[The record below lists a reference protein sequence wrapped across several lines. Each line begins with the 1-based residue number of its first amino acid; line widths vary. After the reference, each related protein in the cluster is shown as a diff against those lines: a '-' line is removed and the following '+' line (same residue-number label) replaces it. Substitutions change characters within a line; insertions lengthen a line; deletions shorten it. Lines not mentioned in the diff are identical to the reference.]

1 MHRHSK
7 NGYFNRY
14 FIRKSQERAYKK
26 TFSFNLYASSSENIF
41 AKDNFKKNKAYK
53 SHHFSSFICSAA
65 QKSSISSIIL
75 FTIFKNMHINI
86 PKQSLLYAQFLKKAF
101 FQHHKQKKSRQGL
114 PDEILKRSKL
124 WTAVSTSPLSISEYS
139 KAADPEAVQVV
150 QREGRERS

>member
-1 MHRHSK
+1 MHIKTISAYFYMHQHSK

-14 FIRKSQERAYKK
+14 FISKSQERAYKK

-86 PKQSLLYAQFLKKAF
+86 PKQSLLYAQFLKKAL
-101 FQHHKQKKSRQGL
+101 FQHHKQKKSHQGL

-124 WTAVSTSPLSISEYS
+124 
-139 KAADPEAVQVV
+139 
-150 QREGRERS
+150 

>member
-14 FIRKSQERAYKK
+14 FISKSQERAYKK

-65 QKSSISSIIL
+65 QKTAFQAL
-75 FTIFKNMHINI
+75 FYL
-86 PKQSLLYAQFLKKAF
+86 QYLKTC
-101 FQHHKQKKSRQGL
+101 
-114 PDEILKRSKL
+114 I
-124 WTAVSTSPLSISEYS
+124 
-139 KAADPEAVQVV
+139 
-150 QREGRERS
+150 

>member
-14 FIRKSQERAYKK
+14 FISKSQEQAYKK

-41 AKDNFKKNKAYK
+41 AKDKFKKNKAYR
-53 SHHFSSFICSAA
+53 SHHFSIFICSAA
-65 QKSSISSIIL
+65 QKSSILSIIL

-101 FQHHKQKKSRQGL
+101 SQHHKQKKIPPGVTWRDFKTFKAMNCG
-114 PDEILKRSKL
+114 I
-124 WTAVSTSPLSISEYS
+124 TIPLSISEYS

-150 QREGRERS
+150 QREGRERR